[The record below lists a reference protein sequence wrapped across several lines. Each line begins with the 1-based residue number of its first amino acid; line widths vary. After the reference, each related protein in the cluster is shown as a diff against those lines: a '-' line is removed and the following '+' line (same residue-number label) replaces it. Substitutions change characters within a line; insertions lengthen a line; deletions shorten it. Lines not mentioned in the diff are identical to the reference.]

1 MAGLRGRPEV
11 NRDSRVEI
19 VKVKMRSRNRKVPLP
34 VISDLSKH
42 DEYLPQKLFAETS
55 VVTPLQQDTPDS
67 GNQRQT
73 QDQFDYDADLNGNL
87 SKETTTCG
95 ISPSRNRSPM
105 KAKESVVFSDMK
117 RMASSTSNL
126 SLVKPSNIPVERFPQ
141 EENFIDIAVAEV
153 VSPSKL
159 YVNMGKV

>member
-1 MAGLRGRPEV
+1 M
-11 NRDSRVEI
+11 DSRVEI

-34 VISDLSKH
+34 VTSDLSKN
-42 DEYLPQKLFAETS
+42 DENPLPPKLSIVTS
-55 VVTPLQQDTPDS
+55 ASAPLQQDTPDS
-67 GNQRQT
+67 DNQRQS
-73 QDQFDYDADLNGNL
+73 QDQFDYEADFNGNGNL
-87 SKETTTCG
+87 PKETRTCG
-95 ISPSRNRSPM
+95 TIPPRNRSPM
-105 KAKESVVFSDMK
+105 KAKESVVFSEMQ

-159 YVNMGKV
+159 YVNMGKE